1 MAGTVLVNL
10 GDLMQR
16 WTADRLLSTVGQV
29 AVNMYVVLHVHR
41 FAVSENYGK
50 ISWHETKKFVKI
62 CCFVLLPETS
72 SRQSRFCGRL
82 HWSITTSAMLTC
94 SVCPSHEGMPCWVY
108 RRFEQVPANI
118 SRRLF
123 ERKIWRDLREKYC
136 IGTTFGILEPD
147 GHLRRI
153 CTIQYMYT
161 FATL

>member
-1 MAGTVLVNL
+1 MAIIIIV
-10 GDLMQR
+10 R
-16 WTADRLLSTVGQV
+16 I
-29 AVNMYVVLHVHR
+29 YI
-41 FAVSENYGK
+41 

-72 SRQSRFCGRL
+72 SCQSRFCGRL

-123 ERKIWRDLREKYC
+123 ERKIWRNLREKYC

-147 GHLRRI
+147 GHLRRT
-153 CTIQYMYT
+153 CTTQYTHLRHYKKRISDVT
-161 FATL
+161 SVVQLTHRVLKL